1 MTLTEDQRCVVVTA
15 PCMAGPTGH
24 CANGKHQQCEHRA
37 GGACSDGIVVPE
49 GFLLTP
55 PGKRWKGASVLPD
68 NLSSGHAGH
77 AIIRPSHIYRCGC
90 SCHASGAPG
99 QLDLFGAAS

>member
-1 MTLTEDQRCVVVTA
+1 MADIGSLVASIGLAHMVGDYVIQSHWMAVEKTKRWWPAIAHGVTYGL
-15 PCMAGPTGH
+15 P
-24 CANGKHQQCEHRA
+24 
-37 GGACSDGIVVPE
+37 
-49 GFLLTP
+49 FLLTP